1 MTINL
6 IAIVFG
12 FIGLVWTADRFV
24 FGSSAI
30 AKNLGVAPIIIGL
43 TIVGFGTSAP
53 EIFVSAIAAWQGS
66 PILGIGNALGSNIAN
81 IGLILGVTV
90 LIAPLYV
97 RSETLKREFPVL
109 LLVTLFAFFLVFD
122 NFLGFWDGVILIAV
136 LVLLLFWLVRLALA
150 AGKSDPIVEDINQEL
165 TEPVTMSS
173 AITWFAIG
181 LIGLL
186 ISSKLLVWG
195 AVNIA
200 HAFGVSELI
209 IGLTIV
215 AIGTSLPE
223 LAASVIG
230 VLKNEHDLVVGNV
243 IGSNMFNML
252 IVFGLPGIISPTHV
266 PNDLLVR
273 DFPVVII
280 MTILLVLMVYG
291 FRRSGKIK
299 FSAGVV
305 LLLVYLG
312 YQGRLVYMAMAN

>member
-97 RSETLKREFPVL
+97 RSETLKREFPML

-122 NFLGFWDGVILIAV
+122 NFLGFWDGAILIAV
-136 LVLLLFWLVRLALA
+136 LVLMLFWLVKLALA

>member
-1 MTINL
+1 MTVNL

-97 RSETLKREFPVL
+97 RSETLKREFHVL

-136 LVLLLFWLVRLALA
+136 LVLLLCWLVRLALA